1 MSITTEG
8 RILTVTIVILLFT
21 LFMSILI
28 MLGGSRIFKRA
39 AKSEKMAVIPILNL
53 FTMLEVADISTFF
66 GILLFVPVAN
76 VVVLVIM
83 SYKLGTAFKTSTLF
97 KLGLVVLPVIFYPA
111 LAFSNYQY
119 KLSDEEYFKE
129 LDSARGDSI
138 NLMTED
144 DIKAENEVPLTKVE
158 EEEKNVDSIF
168 KSDISMMEKV
178 APYKAAKI
186 DILGMEKL
194 KDAPMEDDIFKPIE
208 KIEQKTENNNNDIE
222 KLDL

>member
-8 RILTVTIVILLFT
+8 RILTVTIVILLLT

-83 SYKLGTAFKTSTLF
+83 SYKLGTVFKTSTLF

-138 NLMTED
+138 NLMTEE